1 MQRVLDT
8 KKKALYVLP
17 AMAQVEKKTSYL
29 RDLLSKKGIRVE
41 GFSMYPAGGLCVTDI
56 AVVTIEKA
64 NNLVTSLME
73 EGRLDSLACVVVD
86 QVEITV
92 AITKPLTLKYLI
104 SHIFK
109 CS

>member
-8 KKKALYVLP
+8 RKKALYVLP
-17 AMAQVEKKTSYL
+17 AIALVEKKTSYL

-41 GFSMYPAGGLCVTDI
+41 GFSSYPAAAGELRVTDI
-56 AVVTIEKA
+56 AVATIKMA
-64 NNLVTSLME
+64 NNLVNSLME

-92 AITKPLTLKYLI
+92 ARTKP
-104 SHIFK
+104 
-109 CS
+109 